1 MMTFEEFK
9 TEVKAKI
16 LGYLT
21 SDFQNVKIERIQKN
35 NGFSYDGLVVKPG
48 QNGVSPILNLEQ
60 FYHTYKDGVNFE
72 DVLLAMAEDFK
83 KYSKDGNK
91 MEKQFNEAKYF
102 EKAKNRIMP
111 ELINVSENKQLL
123 KSIPHQMIADLAV
136 IYVILI
142 EGVDGYIATTK
153 ISNALMKMYGLTVD
167 ELHRLAVENM
177 EKHCEIE
184 FIGLG
189 QKILGEMNVAEKSEE
204 TEPVNVLSVLND
216 IGGSAAAVLS
226 EKVMERVIDKVGENF
241 YILPASVHEVL
252 IVSADLNS
260 ANELQN
266 LQDIVK
272 SVNAETLDPKER
284 LSDAVYIY
292 DREKKEIRIAEF

>member
-1 MMTFEEFK
+1 MMTFEDFK
-9 TEVKAKI
+9 KTVKENI
-16 LGYLT
+16 LAYLP
-21 SDFQNVKIERIQKN
+21 DDCKEVKIESIQKN
-35 NGFSYDGLVVKPG
+35 NGFSYDGLIVKPG

-136 IYVILI
+136 IYVVLI

-226 EKVMERVIDKVGENF
+226 EKVME
-241 YILPASVHEVL
+241 
-252 IVSADLNS
+252 
-260 ANELQN
+260 
-266 LQDIVK
+266 
-272 SVNAETLDPKER
+272 
-284 LSDAVYIY
+284 
-292 DREKKEIRIAEF
+292 

>member
-1 MMTFEEFK
+1 MMTFEDFK
-9 TEVKAKI
+9 KTVKENI
-16 LGYLT
+16 LAYLP
-21 SDFQNVKIERIQKN
+21 DDCKEVKIESIQKN
-35 NGFSYDGLVVKPG
+35 NGFSYDGLIVNAG

-136 IYVILI
+136 IYVVLI

-153 ISNALMKMYGLTVD
+153 I
-167 ELHRLAVENM
+167 
-177 EKHCEIE
+177 
-184 FIGLG
+184 
-189 QKILGEMNVAEKSEE
+189 
-204 TEPVNVLSVLND
+204 
-216 IGGSAAAVLS
+216 
-226 EKVMERVIDKVGENF
+226 
-241 YILPASVHEVL
+241 
-252 IVSADLNS
+252 
-260 ANELQN
+260 
-266 LQDIVK
+266 
-272 SVNAETLDPKER
+272 
-284 LSDAVYIY
+284 
-292 DREKKEIRIAEF
+292 